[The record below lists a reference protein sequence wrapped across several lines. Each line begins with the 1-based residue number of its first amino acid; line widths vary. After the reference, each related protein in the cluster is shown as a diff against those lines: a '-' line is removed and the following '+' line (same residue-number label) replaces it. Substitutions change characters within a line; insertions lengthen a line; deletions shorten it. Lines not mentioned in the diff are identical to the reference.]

1 MSGVEET
8 VLEAVLRRDRQ
19 VVIAGLGAVIATSW
33 IWILLGAGTGMSAM
47 DMALGSEANG
57 MAGMMVPAVWTLGYA
72 GIMFT
77 MWWVMMAAMMLP
89 SAAPFLL
96 LFARVNRKEKSVGR
110 PFVPTGIFAAGYL
123 VAWGAFSALATGLQ
137 WELGRLGLLSPMMT
151 TTSYWLGGAI
161 LLAAGAWQ
169 LTPVK
174 GMCLRHCRSP
184 MGFLIQGWRP
194 GPAGAFR
201 MGLEH
206 GSFCLGCCWFL
217 MGLLFFG
224 GIMNL
229 LWIIGLAAFVLLEKT
244 VAMGSWIGRIVGIGI
259 AAWGVLLLASTT
271 LTIAA
276 PNDYRFEVV
285 DAPSSGPSETAV
297 AVRLVHASDNKPVD
311 DATIIEAKT
320 DMGPAGMAE
329 MSGKVTP
336 IAPDRP
342 GLFRF
347 SIETGMA
354 GKWELVLTAKVP
366 GETAPVTGKVIY
378 DAK

>member
-1 MSGVEET
+1 
-8 VLEAVLRRDRQ
+8 
-19 VVIAGLGAVIATSW
+19 
-33 IWILLGAGTGMSAM
+33 
-47 DMALGSEANG
+47 
-57 MAGMMVPAVWTLGYA
+57 MV
-72 GIMFT
+72 
-77 MWWVMMAAMMLP
+77 
-89 SAAPFLL
+89 
-96 LFARVNRKEKSVGR
+96 
-110 PFVPTGIFAAGYL
+110 
-123 VAWGAFSALATGLQ
+123 
-137 WELGRLGLLSPMMT
+137 

-161 LLAAGAWQ
+161 LFAAGLWQ
-169 LTPVK
+169 LTPIK
-174 GMCLRHCRSP
+174 GICLRHCRSP
-184 MGFLIQGWRP
+184 MGFLVQSWRP
-194 GPAGAFR
+194 GRGGAFR

-229 LWIIGLAAFVLLEKT
+229 FWIIGLAAFVLLEKT
-244 VAMGSWIGRIVGIGI
+244 VPMGSWIGRIVGVGA
-259 AAWGVLLLASTT
+259 AAWGVLLLATTT

-276 PNDYRFEVV
+276 PNEYRFEVA
-285 DAPSSGPSETAV
+285 DAPTRVPGTTTV

-311 DATIIEAKT
+311 GATIVEART

-336 IAPDRP
+336 ATSDHP
-342 GLFRF
+342 GLYRF

-366 GETAPVTGKVIY
+366 GETAPVTGKVFY